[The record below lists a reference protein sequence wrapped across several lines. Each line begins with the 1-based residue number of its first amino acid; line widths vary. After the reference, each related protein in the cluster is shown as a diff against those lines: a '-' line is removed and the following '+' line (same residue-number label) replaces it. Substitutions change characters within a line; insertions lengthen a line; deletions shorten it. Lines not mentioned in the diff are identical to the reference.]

1 MAGDEENRRKTDTVL
16 FKMADDLG
24 YMRGKVETI
33 VADNI
38 EQKKINK
45 SVDSRVG
52 DIESTRKTARGV
64 LIGATILAGTTGSA
78 VHAGLA
84 AALTHLKDIL
94 P

>member
-1 MAGDEENRRKTDTVL
+1 MEENRRSIDTVV

-38 EQKKINK
+38 AQKKLNEK
-45 SVDSRVG
+45 VDTRIG
-52 DIESTRKTARGV
+52 DIEGTRKTARGV

-78 VHAGLA
+78 VHAAIA